1 MKIQD
6 LRSLAKGM
14 GIKSFGKTKVDLIR
28 EIQRQEGNFDCY
40 ATAEGYCDQAEC
52 IFRESCISEKK

>member
-6 LRSLAKGM
+6 VRTLAKGM

-40 ATAEGYCDQAEC
+40 AKTEGYCDQVEC